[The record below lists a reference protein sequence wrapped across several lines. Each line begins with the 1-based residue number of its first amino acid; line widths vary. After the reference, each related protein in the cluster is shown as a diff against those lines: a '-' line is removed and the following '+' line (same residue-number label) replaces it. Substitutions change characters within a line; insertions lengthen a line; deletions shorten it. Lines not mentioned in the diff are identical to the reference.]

1 MGFFRA
7 AHGWRGVGGGGAKW
21 LPLPKICITYPTM
34 IKLGTV
40 LTYLK
45 KIQKNMNYVIHPLI
59 SAETS
64 IFLPEIGIF
73 RYINKYRYRFR
84 FHGFPISGF
93 LVLSAFL
100 ESLQIVLIK
109 MVIDR

>member
-73 RYINKYRYRFR
+73 RYINKYRYRFC
-84 FHGFPISGF
+84 FHTGF

-109 MVIDR
+109 MVNDR